1 MKSVVNKT
9 LKPIRI
15 SLPGGR
21 TLHLGLNGRG
31 QVPDDAL
38 QRPALKKL
46 IDAGAIEV
54 IEQDRQ
60 SLDAETGSTR
70 VRRSTQGGHPASR
83 DSSRRGDR

>member
-21 TLHLGLNGRG
+21 TLHLGLAGRG

-46 IDAGAIEV
+46 IEAGAIEV

-70 VRRSTQGGHPASR
+70 VRRSTQGHPAAR